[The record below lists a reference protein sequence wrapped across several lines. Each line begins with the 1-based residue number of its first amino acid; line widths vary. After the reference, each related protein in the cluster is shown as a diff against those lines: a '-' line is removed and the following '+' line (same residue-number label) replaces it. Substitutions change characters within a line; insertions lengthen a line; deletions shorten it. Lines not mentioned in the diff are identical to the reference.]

1 MRSIGLKLG
10 ITGTLAIIVTT
21 AVVLGNIIVI
31 LFWHRSLVMAEIGHV
46 RTMTAMWGQLMTR
59 EKPVEMVTVDD
70 LGRVCSAV
78 GQQCRGV
85 SFFDGGSLVVTELDE
100 GDRILGDVTQLSARS
115 GEEVVRFAGS
125 AVGGFVFGGR
135 RMIFAVPLEVQGYSG
150 LGMGMVVDMKSA
162 YQLFQEYQRIIVAY
176 MVLNVILLTV
186 IGLFRLINLVV
197 RPIERLVRI
206 SETYGPAG
214 GLSFIGEETGSEL
227 RQLSYSLN
235 GMMARIEDD
244 RKKLRQTIQS
254 LEQANTRL
262 LETRT
267 EMIRAEKL
275 AAVGRLS
282 AGLAH
287 EIGNPIGIVQGYL
300 ELLGSGDLSIDE
312 RKQFTSRA
320 IAELQRISDLI
331 HRLLDFSRA
340 SSHTPEPVSVQ
351 QLLTEV
357 VEMFLSQKK
366 VPDVQLRLDCPSGCD
381 VVVASGQEL
390 RQVFLNCLIN
400 AADSIH
406 DQGEGYPGRI
416 VVSCR
421 LEPGDPPMVRVA
433 IADNGKGIEEQALEA
448 IFDPFFS
455 TKEPGKGTGLG
466 LSVSHSILQSAGG
479 RIRAENI
486 AGGGAEIII
495 ELPATGGSG
504 SEASA

>member
-10 ITGTLAIIVTT
+10 ITGTIAILVTT
-21 AVVLGNIIVI
+21 AVVLGNVIVI
-31 LFWHRSLVMAEIGHV
+31 LFWHRSLVLAEIGHV
-46 RTMTAMWGQLMTR
+46 RTMTAMWGQLIIR
-59 EKPVEMVTVDD
+59 EKPVETVTVDD
-70 LGRVCSAV
+70 LGRVCAAV
-78 GQQCRGV
+78 GQLCRGV
-85 SFFDGGSLVVTELDE
+85 SFFNGASLVVTDLDD
-100 GDRILGDVTQLSARS
+100 GDQVLGDVTQLSARA

-135 RMIFAVPLEVQGYSG
+135 RMIFAVPLEVQGQSG

-162 YQLFQEYQRIIVAY
+162 YQLFQEHQRIIIAY
-176 MVLNVILLTV
+176 MLLNIILLTV
-186 IGLFRLINLVV
+186 IGLFRLIDLVV

-206 SETYGPAG
+206 SETYGPTG

-254 LEQANTRL
+254 LEQANARL

-300 ELLGSGDLSIDE
+300 ELLDSGDLSAEE
-312 RKQFTSRA
+312 RKQFSSRA

-340 SSHTPEPVSVQ
+340 STQAPEPVSVQ
-351 QLLTEV
+351 QLLSEV
-357 VEMFLSQKK
+357 VEMFLTQKK
-366 VPDVQLRLDCPSGCD
+366 VPDVQLQLECCGGSD
-381 VVVASGQEL
+381 VVVVNGQEL

-400 AADSIH
+400 AADSIQ

-416 VVSCR
+416 TVTCR
-421 LEPGDPPMVRVA
+421 PEPGDPPMVRMA
-433 IADNGKGIEEQALEA
+433 IADNGKGIEEQSLDA

-479 RIRAENI
+479 RIRAENRV
-486 AGGGAEIII
+486 GGGAEIII
-495 ELPATGGSG
+495 ELPAAGNHGPEMTP
-504 SEASA
+504 